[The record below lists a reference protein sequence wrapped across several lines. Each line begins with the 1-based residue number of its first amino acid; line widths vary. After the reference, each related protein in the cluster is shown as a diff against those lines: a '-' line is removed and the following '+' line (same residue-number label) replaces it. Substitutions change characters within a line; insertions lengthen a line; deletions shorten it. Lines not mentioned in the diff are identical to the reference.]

1 MCNSRDF
8 ATRLGHLRADLVEQG
23 RRVQSLVEA
32 AFESLFDRDPQAASR
47 VIGQDDIIDQVDV
60 DLERASVKLL
70 SDATGSHGDASV
82 DQTHVR
88 TLLTVVKVNNE
99 LERIA
104 DLAVNVA
111 RCVES
116 FPADSKGMPKTFR
129 VMSNS
134 VVGIIRD
141 VNRALDRSDPDLAL
155 VVLNSEDTVES
166 FKKAILR
173 DAEEHIAAGDLGVDE
188 AFLLHEIANLC
199 ERMADHCTNIAEQ
212 VIYSATGKIVRH
224 TDGRWEEVPNI
235 AG

>member
-32 AFESLFDRDPQAASR
+32 AFESLFDRDRQAASR

-70 SDATGSHGDASV
+70 SDATGPHGDASV

-88 TLLTVVKVNNE
+88 TLLTVVKGNNE

-111 RCVES
+111 RCVGGVPGGAERM
-116 FPADSKGMPKTFR
+116 DQTCR
-129 VMSNS
+129 VMGSG
-134 VVGIIRD
+134 VVGIGRD
-141 VNRALDRSDPDLAL
+141 LNRALDRWDPDLAL
-155 VVLNSEDTVES
+155 VVRNSEDTVEA

-224 TDGRWEEVPNI
+224 TDGRWAQVPHI
-235 AG
+235 AC